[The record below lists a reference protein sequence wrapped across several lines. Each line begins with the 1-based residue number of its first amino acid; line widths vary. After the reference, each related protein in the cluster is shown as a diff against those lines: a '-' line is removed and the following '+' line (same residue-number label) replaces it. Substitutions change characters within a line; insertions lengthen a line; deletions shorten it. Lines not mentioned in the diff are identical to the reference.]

1 MASTILLSIDRDRI
15 SVAPGASV
23 DFSVKV
29 QNLTT
34 LLDQVA
40 IRVDGV
46 YPAWIQVVPPYLP
59 VFAQGTASAR
69 VIVSPPAAPAQ
80 SPAGLYKLQ
89 VYGKPQENSGEEGQ
103 GSLELEVQLIG
114 DYQAH
119 LAVAK
124 PLSQTETTFP
134 LQVHNGAN
142 ASLTLRFAGNDKGE
156 ALWYKFEPF
165 QLVVPPG
172 GDAVTSA
179 TIRVKQL
186 SADKRAIAFNV
197 SATGSFALQNASP
210 LPAPAHQIAG
220 QFQQVALASLML
232 TLNPTQVEGE
242 SNGIYDVRVGNPGA
256 SPVTVRLDADAQGS
270 PLTFSFNPPLLS
282 IGAQAEA
289 RSQLQVHAAS
299 AVTKG
304 ERRPYDFRLAAVAT
318 DGAALPAAINA
329 RFTQIS
335 ARKPFPW
342 MAVILLA
349 LLGLVMLCGIL
360 LLVIGQSGLFR

>member
-1 MASTILLSIDRDRI
+1 MASSILLSVDRDRI

-23 DFSVKV
+23 EFAVKV

-46 YPAWIQVVPPYLP
+46 DPAWIQVVPPYLP

-69 VIVSPPAAPAQ
+69 VIVSPPASPAQ
-80 SPAGLYKLQ
+80 SPAGLYKMW
-89 VYGKPQENSGEEGQ
+89 VHGKPQENNGEEGQ

-119 LAVAK
+119 FAGAK
-124 PLSQTETTFP
+124 PLSQTETAFP
-134 LQVHNGAN
+134 LQVHNTAN
-142 ASLTLRFAGNDKGE
+142 APLTLRFAGNDKGE

-172 GDAVTSA
+172 ADAVTTA

-186 SADKRAIAFNV
+186 TADKRAIAFNAT
-197 SATGSFALQNASP
+197 ATGTFALQNASP
-210 LPAPAHQIAG
+210 VPAPTHQIAG

-242 SNGIYDVRVGNPGA
+242 ANGIFDVRVGNPGA
-256 SPVTVRLDADAQGS
+256 SAVTVRLDAESQGS
-270 PLTFSFNPPLLS
+270 PLSFSFNPPVLS

-289 RSQLQVHAAS
+289 RSQLQVQAAS
-299 AVTKG
+299 AVAQG

-329 RFTQIS
+329 RFTQTS
-335 ARKPFPW
+335 AKKPFPW
-342 MAVILLA
+342 IALILLA
-349 LLGLVMLCGIL
+349 LLGLVIVCGIV
-360 LLVIGQSGLFR
+360 LLVISQSGLFR